1 MEKEFRSEDK
11 KTFCGIFNPVGH
23 PTWYYVGEWEVKTN
37 EKLQF
42 KGLLVRLIYNG
53 MATRSF
59 SFLPVC
65 YDMGAIT
72 ASDVTR
78 IDSFQY
84 DYIIRELNN
93 LFTDCK
99 RWIEILPENNNITY
113 KGIYEEDDNTYKSAG
128 VIYNEGT
135 IYISKELRWNL
146 NWEIEGSYYERQHIS
161 YYKAQNQEA
170 SCVSQDKDF
179 EEYPA
184 INDFYGFTTFEFSLL
199 HNSSKIK
206 KISKESYDLLLN
218 AFENR
223 MHWIYRSIQA
233 ANRDIKTS

>member
-1 MEKEFRSEDK
+1 MEKEFGSEDK

-113 KGIYEEDDNTYKSAG
+113 KGIYEEDDNT
-128 VIYNEGT
+128 
-135 IYISKELRWNL
+135 
-146 NWEIEGSYYERQHIS
+146 
-161 YYKAQNQEA
+161 
-170 SCVSQDKDF
+170 
-179 EEYPA
+179 
-184 INDFYGFTTFEFSLL
+184 
-199 HNSSKIK
+199 
-206 KISKESYDLLLN
+206 
-218 AFENR
+218 
-223 MHWIYRSIQA
+223 
-233 ANRDIKTS
+233 